1 MFFPHQKSC
10 FPGCWK
16 TVCERELLAHGTHL
30 VRLQLSLIPV
40 ICFVIPSYMF
50 FVCLWIVFWKKTNLC
65 QAIGSY
71 RFVSKK
77 NPVFRCRHF
86 QPARMDPQELRI
98 SFAHRS
104 KLSPFDPSVAWLSTK
119 KKYKVTLYGTTVS
132 HHLWKTKII
141 FNIDFSGDMLV
152 PRRVLVINGVMG
164 KWPKIIGFH
173 WVLFHLYKWNCI
185 ILTCNCFFF
194 SGPPW

>member
-1 MFFPHQKSC
+1 MYSFL
-10 FPGCWK
+10 
-16 TVCERELLAHGTHL
+16 E
-30 VRLQLSLIPV
+30 
-40 ICFVIPSYMF
+40 
-50 FVCLWIVFWKKTNLC
+50 KTNLC

-71 RFVSKK
+71 RFCFKK
-77 NPVFRCRHF
+77 DPVFRCRHF
-86 QPARMDPQELRI
+86 QPARTDPQELRI

-152 PRRVLVINGVMG
+152 PRWVLVINGVMG
-164 KWPKIIGFH
+164 KWPKAGEP
-173 WVLFHLYKWNCI
+173 
-185 ILTCNCFFF
+185 ILKAFFLKF
-194 SGPPW
+194 GAPRKICRTMLLAHFYW